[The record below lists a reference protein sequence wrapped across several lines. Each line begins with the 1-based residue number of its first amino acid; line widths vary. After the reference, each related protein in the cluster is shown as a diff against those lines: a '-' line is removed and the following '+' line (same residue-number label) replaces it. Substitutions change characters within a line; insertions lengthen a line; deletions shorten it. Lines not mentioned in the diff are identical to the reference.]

1 MLAPAIVIITLA
13 LVFYTIGVWGE
24 RIQGI
29 LKPWHAV
36 FFGLGLAADA
46 TGTILMTQIAAA
58 QQAEGI
64 SATGLGSL
72 MAVSGTIAIAL
83 MAVHLIWAIVVLVRN
98 REREKLAFHRF
109 SVIVWAIWLIPYIA
123 GAASAMVGPS

>member
-1 MLAPAIVIITLA
+1 MLAPAIVVITLA
-13 LVFYTIGVWGE
+13 LVFYSVGVWGE

-46 TGTILMTQIAAA
+46 TGTFLMTRIAAGRRA
-58 QQAEGI
+58 DGI
-64 SATGLGSL
+64 QPSGLSAV

-83 MAVHLIWAIVVLVRN
+83 MAIHLVWAVVVLIRN
-98 REREKLAFHRF
+98 REHEKQTFHRF
-109 SVIVWAIWLIPYIA
+109 SLAVWVLWLIPYVI
-123 GAASAMVGPS
+123 GAASAMS

>member
-1 MLAPAIVIITLA
+1 MLAPAIVVITLA
-13 LVFYTIGVWGE
+13 LVFYSVGVWGE

-46 TGTILMTQIAAA
+46 TGTFLMTRIAAGRRA
-58 QQAEGI
+58 DGIQASGL
-64 SATGLGSL
+64 SAV

-83 MAVHLIWAIVVLVRN
+83 MAIHLVWAVVVLIRN
-98 REREKLAFHRF
+98 REHEKQTFHRF
-109 SVIVWAIWLIPYIA
+109 SLVVWVLWLIPYVI
-123 GAASAMVGPS
+123 GAASAMS

>member
-13 LVFYTIGVWGE
+13 LVFYSIGIWAE

-46 TGTILMTQIAAA
+46 TGTFLMTQIAASRRT
-58 QQAEGI
+58 EGI
-64 SATGLGSL
+64 QASGLSSV
-72 MAVSGTIAIAL
+72 MAVSGTIAIVL
-83 MAVHLIWAIVVLVRN
+83 MAIHLLWAIVVLIRN
-98 REREKLAFHRF
+98 REHEKQTFHRF
-109 SVIVWAIWLIPYIA
+109 SIAVWVLWLIPYII
-123 GAASAMVGPS
+123 GAASAMAG

>member
-1 MLAPAIVIITLA
+1 MLAPAIVVITLA
-13 LVFYTIGVWGE
+13 LVFYSVGVWGE

-46 TGTILMTQIAAA
+46 TGTFLMTRIAAGRRA
-58 QQAEGI
+58 DGIQASGL
-64 SATGLGSL
+64 SAV

-83 MAVHLIWAIVVLVRN
+83 MAIHLVWAVVVLIRN
-98 REREKLAFHRF
+98 REHEKQTFHRF
-109 SVIVWAIWLIPYIA
+109 SLAVWVLWLIPYVI
-123 GAASAMVGPS
+123 GAASAMS